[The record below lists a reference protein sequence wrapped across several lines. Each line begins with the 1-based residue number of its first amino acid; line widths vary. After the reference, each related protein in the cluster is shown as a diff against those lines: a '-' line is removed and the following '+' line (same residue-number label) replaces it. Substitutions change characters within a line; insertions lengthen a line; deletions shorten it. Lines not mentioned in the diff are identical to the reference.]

1 MENSLDKDK
10 PWKEQLASF
19 LKEPTRLNLRRLL
32 QIEAVEDNDLEF
44 KRELLPFDSL
54 AKHVFAM
61 ANKNG
66 GAIVFGVE
74 EIQPNQFAPCGL
86 SNSFDIT
93 DIEKKLG
100 AYIPKKLEI
109 SIIPT
114 YFKGE
119 DNPEFK
125 DKFFLIIIIN
135 YNPRYIPFVSLKAG
149 ENIKKDTIYI
159 RRNRASEPINY
170 DELQE
175 ILNNRIDTEYST
187 TDERKLIEHLEELKE
202 LYNHI
207 PKTIQ
212 RVVSHTPPSMP
223 LSLGFSKQDLKR
235 MFGETEYETSPN
247 PDYPEESYE
256 SFIKKLIEIKK
267 DIIIK
272 LMKKK
277 S

>member
-1 MENSLDKDK
+1 MGSNVENDK

-19 LKEPTRLNLRRLL
+19 LKDPTRRNLRNLL
-32 QIEAVEDNDLEF
+32 QLEAVEDNDLEF
-44 KRELLPFDSL
+44 KRELLPFDLL
-54 AKHVFAM
+54 AKHILAM
-61 ANKNG
+61 ANKDG

-74 EIQPNQFAPCGL
+74 ETNLNQFSPCGL

-93 DIEKKLG
+93 DIEKKLEP
-100 AYIPKKLEI
+100 YVPKKLEI

-114 YFKGE
+114 YYKGE
-119 DNPEFK
+119 DYPEFK
-125 DKFFLIIIIN
+125 DKLFLIIIVK
-135 YNPRYIPFVSLKAG
+135 YNPRYVPFIALKSG
-149 ENIKKDTIYI
+149 ENLKKDTIYI

-175 ILNNRIDTEYST
+175 ILNNRIETEYST

-202 LYNHI
+202 LYNYI
-207 PKTIQ
+207 PKSIKK
-212 RVVSHTPPSMP
+212 VVSYKPPSVP
-223 LSLGFSKQDLKR
+223 LNFGLAGQQFKNF
-235 MFGETEYETSPN
+235 FGETEYETLPN

-256 SFIKKLIEIKK
+256 GFIKRLIEIKK

-272 LMKKK
+272 LVKK